1 MIIYVYISILL
12 FIRIHV
18 CRYLPTVMPPFNSHS
33 FTVTMQV
40 TPQTPLQKATQL
52 VNKVL
57 KDVNE
62 CRTHGICLR
71 VICGGHEPW
80 ISKFGVKSLDPT
92 GHSEEWRFQAEAHQD
107 VVGPDWPAQRCGDQ
121 AGGMRGFAPGLDWK
135 EEIEKQALCGY
146 HHRGNPFTTRIQ
158 CIFLL
163 VIFSHDCRVWKSR
176 VLWT

>member
-1 MIIYVYISILL
+1 MQIIYVYVNISEDTHIYIYMYIYTYTYVNYIYMIIYVYISILL

-71 VICGGHEPW
+71 VICGGHEP
-80 ISKFGVKSLDPT
+80 
-92 GHSEEWRFQAEAHQD
+92 
-107 VVGPDWPAQRCGDQ
+107 
-121 AGGMRGFAPGLDWK
+121 
-135 EEIEKQALCGY
+135 
-146 HHRGNPFTTRIQ
+146 
-158 CIFLL
+158 
-163 VIFSHDCRVWKSR
+163 
-176 VLWT
+176 